1 MDYKGEFIIASDTW
15 MNWTAHADLKS
26 HIDESWDKV
35 WDTGAGP
42 RYFGTGFD
50 IYRRKAVSNQSEVL

>member
-1 MDYKGEFIIASDTW
+1 
-15 MNWTAHADLKS
+15 MNWTAYADLKS